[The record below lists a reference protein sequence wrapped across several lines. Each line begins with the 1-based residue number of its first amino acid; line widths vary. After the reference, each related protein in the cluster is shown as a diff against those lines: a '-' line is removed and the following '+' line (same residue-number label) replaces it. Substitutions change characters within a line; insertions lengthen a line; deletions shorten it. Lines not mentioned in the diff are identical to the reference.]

1 MRSKGLIPIFF
12 STEGMLMAKNKPT
25 PRTASTSKEREWYA
39 TTGWKVFNDLLTEL
53 AASQLDVIWIENF
66 DEVRTALA
74 NVNRK
79 TLVQLLML
87 TVWIGS
93 SKRTRMVRCICAA
106 QNKFKMRSKIL
117 CLFFR

>member
-1 MRSKGLIPIFF
+1 MRSKASSPFFF

-79 TLVQLLML
+79 TLVQLFNADSMDWQLKTDADGTLYMC
-87 TVWIGS
+87 
-93 SKRTRMVRCICAA
+93 RT
-106 QNKFKMRSKIL
+106 K
-117 CLFFR
+117 

>member
-1 MRSKGLIPIFF
+1 
-12 STEGMLMAKNKPT
+12 MAKNKPT

-79 TLVQLLML
+79 TLVQLFNADSMDWQLKTDADGTLYMR
-87 TVWIGS
+87 
-93 SKRTRMVRCICAA
+93 RT
-106 QNKFKMRSKIL
+106 K
-117 CLFFR
+117 